1 VGIDEELMMAQTM
14 EKKRA
19 ALLAGIFL
27 LAGAS
32 VFGGEPPPP
41 PPGAA
46 EKPPEEKKPDEK
58 RPSDEKPFVFESRGR
73 RDPFTFAIK
82 PTIIEATPNTQP
94 GEVVGPNLDPALIR
108 QKKAEAEQKYVE
120 AENIFMDIGKEGRA
134 MEAIAKCDEG
144 LKVFTD
150 TPNYGAI
157 AEWQPVRA
165 RLENLRK
172 ASERMKQRHDAEK
185 KFREVNIRLTGVVA
199 RERKSQA
206 IVNGKTVGKGD
217 IVAASDNYDVSVDD
231 IHPDQVV
238 FVTPDGFKVKLTW
251 TEMSK

>member
-1 VGIDEELMMAQTM
+1 MMAEFKT
-14 EKKRA
+14 EERWRT
-19 ALLAGIFL
+19 ALLAGVFL
-27 LAGAS
+27 LAGAR
-32 VFGGEPPPP
+32 VFGGEPVPPP
-41 PPGAA
+41 PTGA
-46 EKPPEEKKPDEK
+46 EKPAEEKKTEEK
-58 RPSDEKPFVFESRGR
+58 KPSDEKPWVFESRGR

-82 PTIIEATPNTQP
+82 PTIVPDAIPGTTP
-94 GEVVGPNLDPALIR
+94 GEIQIVLDPALIR
-108 QKKAEAEQKYVE
+108 QKKAEAEAKYAE
-120 AENIFMDIGKEGRA
+120 AENIFMDIGKEGRS

-144 LKVFTD
+144 LKVLSDANT
-150 TPNYGAI
+150 NYGSI
-157 AEWQPVRA
+157 PEWQPVRA
-165 RLENLRK
+165 HLENLRK
-172 ASERMKQRHDAEK
+172 ASERMKQRQDAEK

-206 IVNGKTVGKGD
+206 IVNGKTVSKGD